1 MRIKMD
7 NAFYV
12 EPIGIAGGLAMWWS
26 NEVKLS
32 VLHHDK
38 NLIDTVI
45 SINREVEW
53 FGTFIYAPPYEKE
66 KQEFWERLGTL
77 RDNVNV
83 NVKWCI
89 MGDTN
94 IVASPSEKYGGSP
107 FDHNNA
113 KWYHEFLERSLLME
127 IQSKGGAYTW
137 SNQRSEED
145 EICEK
150 LDKVTSSLDWSHFPW
165 ATSMAT
171 TTRQPA
177 RSHVVPII
185 PKSAEPI
192 TTCLDP
198 VTSTQSLSSPL
209 ASVPVTTPMCQV
221 DHSSASN
228 NQPLVPSQSSS

>member
-1 MRIKMD
+1 MD

-12 EPIGIAGGLAMWWS
+12 EPIGITGGLAMWWS

-77 RDNVNV
+77 RDNV

-150 LDKVTSSLDWSHFPW
+150 LDKHRRSSGNFVRDLLFLARMPGDTVDPGV
-165 ATSMAT
+165 AT
-171 TTRQPA
+171 
-177 RSHVVPII
+177 
-185 PKSAEPI
+185 
-192 TTCLDP
+192 
-198 VTSTQSLSSPL
+198 LSVRDDS
-209 ASVPVTTPMCQV
+209 S
-221 DHSSASN
+221 DHSFTN
-228 NQPLVPSQSSS
+228 KRINI